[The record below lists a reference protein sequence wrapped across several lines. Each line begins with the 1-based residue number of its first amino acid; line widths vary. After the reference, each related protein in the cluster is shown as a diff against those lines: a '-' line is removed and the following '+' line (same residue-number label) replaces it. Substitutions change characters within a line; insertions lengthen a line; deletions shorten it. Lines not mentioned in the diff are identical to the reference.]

1 MDSRAAAGSKVDL
14 PSQGIL
20 YGEAFRSGQVI
31 VAPMSTREEKM
42 LASGQSQGLV
52 DMLIERCV
60 FTDTGAPLPMGAN
73 DFLVGDRLFLMMA
86 VRAVS
91 FGQDYT
97 FQMKCDCGQ
106 EFQHTTKIPDDL
118 ATVFLDDDFREP
130 FEVELP
136 YTAKTKGIDRPVK
149 LTLRLLRGSDEKAI
163 TKFAEGQYEKVDV
176 MSEGDPAYT
185 YRMLRHIVSMEIPKQ
200 ATEENPAPEPERLYN
215 PDFYRP
221 AEGEEEMRPVQKRKI
236 IARMTEAYENLLAR
250 DTQLVRDA
258 LSDNDCGVNTEIQ
271 YACPKCKQSS
281 KTLLPMK
288 IEFFRPGGNRGI
300 RYL

>member
-1 MDSRAAAGSKVDL
+1 MDARAVAGSKVDL
-14 PSQGIL
+14 PSQGLL
-20 YGEAFRSGQVI
+20 YGPAFKSGQVI

-42 LASGQSQGLV
+42 LASGQSQGIV

-60 FTDTGAPLPMGAN
+60 FTDTGEPMPMSAN
-73 DFLVGDRLFLMMA
+73 DFLIGDRLFLMMA

-118 ATVFLDDDFREP
+118 NPVYLDDDFQEP

-136 YTAKTKGIDRPVK
+136 YTAKAKGIDRPVK
-149 LTLRLLRGSDEKAI
+149 LSLRLLRGSDEKAI
-163 TKFAEGQYEKVDV
+163 TKFAEGQYEKIDV
-176 MSEGDPAYT
+176 SVEGDPSYT
-185 YRMLRHIVSMEIPKQ
+185 YRMLRHIVSMEIPKLQ
-200 ATEENPAPEPERLYN
+200 TEDNPSAEPERLYN
-215 PDFYRP
+215 PEFYRA
-221 AEGEEEMRPVQKRKI
+221 AEGEEEMRPAQKRKVL
-236 IARMTEAYENLLAR
+236 ARMTEAYENLLAR
-250 DTQLVRDA
+250 DTQIVRDA

-271 YACPKCKQSS
+271 YSCPKCRQ
-281 KTLLPMK
+281 TNRTMLPMK
-288 IEFFRPGGNRGI
+288 IEFFRPGGNRGV